1 MTGKKS
7 NRERVAFTPP
17 ASGAPARRG
26 RRIGGD
32 DARTHEWTDGEP
44 LVGEL
49 MSVVAATTKYGDR
62 VRLTILRDDGE
73 IVGLWMPA
81 RWLPA
86 LSPEVGRTIDIAREV
101 HGLNQIRYD
110 VRVLD
115 GPDTE

>member
-1 MTGKKS
+1 MNGKKKNVPQNDNLKS
-7 NRERVAFTPP
+7 
-17 ASGAPARRG
+17 APRRG

-32 DARTHEWTDGEP
+32 DARTHEWADGEP

-62 VRLTILRDDGE
+62 ARLTILRDDGE

-81 RWLPA
+81 RWLAA
-86 LSPEVGRTIDIAREV
+86 LSPEVRRTVDIVREV